1 MLYGTVW
8 ASGIAAIGLMAISG
22 SVNAGALAPV
32 GASSAAVEPMVEL
45 ARYNRHNRSQSH
57 ARPGGL
63 RFGSHPHARPGGLR
77 FGSVSP
83 AQVCG
88 PWKCTWRTSD
98 GGCLTWERSCKKVR
112 TIDPFN

>member
-1 MLYGTVW
+1 MLYATVW

-22 SVNAGALAPV
+22 SVNAGALAPA
-32 GASSAAVEPMVEL
+32 GASSVAVEPMVEF
-45 ARYNRHNRSQSH
+45 ARYNRHKRSQSH
-57 ARPGGL
+57 PHSGPRGL
-63 RFGSHPHARPGGLR
+63 RFGATK
-77 FGSVSP
+77 P
-83 AQVCG
+83 AEVCG

>member
-32 GASSAAVEPMVEL
+32 GASSVAVEPMVEL
-45 ARYNRHNRSQSH
+45 ARYNRH

-63 RFGSHPHARPGGLR
+63 RFGSQSHPHARPGGLR

-83 AQVCG
+83 VEVCG

>member
-22 SVNAGALAPV
+22 SVDAGALAPAA
-32 GASSAAVEPMVEL
+32 ASSVAVEPMVEL
-45 ARYNRHNRSQSH
+45 ARYNRHNRFTRLNRSQ
-57 ARPGGL
+57 
-63 RFGSHPHARPGGLR
+63 SHPHARPGGLR
-77 FGSVSP
+77 FGSVRP
-83 AQVCG
+83 VEVCG

-98 GGCLTWERSCKKVR
+98 GGCLAWERSCKKVR

>member
-22 SVNAGALAPV
+22 SVNAGALAPA

-45 ARYNRHNRSQSH
+45 VRNNRHNRYNRHNRSQSH
-57 ARPGGL
+57 SHSGPRGL
-63 RFGSHPHARPGGLR
+63 RFGTGQ
-77 FGSVSP
+77 P
-83 AQVCG
+83 AEVCG

-98 GGCLTWERSCKKVR
+98 GGCLAWERSCKKVR
-112 TIDPFN
+112 TIDPFD

>member
-1 MLYGTVW
+1 MLYATVW

-22 SVNAGALAPV
+22 SVNAGALAPA
-32 GASSAAVEPMVEL
+32 GASSVAVEPMVEL
-45 ARYNRHNRSQSH
+45 ARYNRHHRHHRSQSH
-57 ARPGGL
+57 PYARPGGL
-63 RFGSHPHARPGGLR
+63 RFGT
-77 FGSVSP
+77 VSP
-83 AQVCG
+83 VEVCG